1 MTGRST
7 STEGPNAALH
17 RSYVV
22 IHHHGTTSTKWEYQ
36 RKVLNINGASAIL
49 ERISR
54 SREPTDAVPQPPISD
69 LLSQIPEK
77 LSRTQAF
84 RAIAFIPRQTHASSL
99 TTALFN
105 QKFQPHQYRPRRQH
119 LRRRACS
126 SPNRH
131 GVLGMRNST
140 FRSPEK
146 PSSPVRV
153 TRSTGLNCSF
163 ATRSLLGVSFRD
175 VVDPQGPVA
184 KRLSDVPA
192 ISPLLARLCAHYS
205 T

>member
-1 MTGRST
+1 MVHQPYLNVYLGQENPQTRFLNLQSPISSRRS
-7 STEGPNAALH
+7 L
-17 RSYVV
+17 RSYRG
-22 IHHHGTTSTKWEYQ
+22 HRRFG
-36 RKVLNINGASAIL
+36 
-49 ERISR
+49 
-54 SREPTDAVPQPPISD
+54 
-69 LLSQIPEK
+69 LS
-77 LSRTQAF
+77 L
-84 RAIAFIPRQTHASSL
+84 FIPRQTHASSL

-105 QKFQPHQYRPRRQH
+105 QKFQPRQYRPQRQH